1 MLPVIALVGR
11 PNVGKSTLFNALTR
25 TRDALV
31 ADVPGLTRDR
41 QYGLGKLGHKP
52 YIVVDT
58 GGLTDADGLDGMV
71 TRQALQA
78 TAEANAVLFMVDA
91 RSGLSG
97 ADETIAQQLRQS
109 GKSLFLV
116 VNKTEHLDLD
126 IATAEF
132 HSLGLG
138 EPHPISASHRRGVR
152 SLIDH
157 VLTTLEEALAE
168 SEPDSADSLQDSQED
183 QKDRIRLAV
192 VGRPNVGKSTFINR
206 LLGEER
212 MLAYDSPG
220 TTRDSVE
227 VPFEKQGQRYTLIDT
242 AGVRR
247 RSRVHETIEKFSVI
261 KTLQAIEQSHVVVM
275 MMDARQGIGEQDA
288 TLLGYIIDSG
298 RALVLAVNKW
308 DHLEPD
314 VRNNVRR
321 ELARK
326 LAFLDFAELHFISA
340 LHGSGVMDVLESVN
354 TAYHAATRD
363 LSTPELTRLLEAA
376 VAAHQPPLV
385 RGWNIKLRYAHQ
397 GGQNPPLIVIH
408 GSRVEHIPDSYQ
420 RYLSNTF
427 RKQLNLH
434 GTPVRIEF
442 RSGANPY
449 QPAPAKRA
457 RPKPAGNAKRKTK
470 TSNSSRRRR

>member
-11 PNVGKSTLFNALTR
+11 PNVGKSTLFNVLTR

-31 ADVPGLTRDR
+31 ADFPGLTRDR
-41 QYGLGKLGHKP
+41 QYGLGKLGKRP

-58 GGLTDADGLDGMV
+58 GGLTDADGIDGLV
-71 TRQALQA
+71 ADQALQA
-78 TAEANAVLFMVDA
+78 IAEADAILFMVDG

-97 ADETIAQQLRQS
+97 ADETITQQLRQS
-109 GKSLFLV
+109 GKSLLLV
-116 VNKTEHLDLD
+116 VNKTEHLDLN

-138 EPHPISASHRRGVR
+138 EPYPISASHRRGVQT
-152 SLIDH
+152 LIDK
-157 VLTTLEEALAE
+157 VL
-168 SEPDSADSLQDSQED
+168 SEFANSEFDDDPSRQNELDHSTDV
-183 QKDRIRLAV
+183 IRLAI

-212 MLAYDSPG
+212 VLAYDQPG
-220 TTRDSVE
+220 TTRDSVSI
-227 VPFEKQGQRYTLIDT
+227 PFEREEQSYTLIDT

-247 RSRVHETIEKFSVI
+247 RSRVQESIEKFSII
-261 KTLQAIEQSHVVVM
+261 KTLQAIEQAHVVVM
-275 MMDARQGIGEQDA
+275 MMDARQGISEQDA
-288 TLLGYIIDSG
+288 TILGYIIDSG

-308 DHLEPD
+308 DRLEPD

-321 ELARK
+321 ELSRK
-326 LAFLDFAELHFISA
+326 LAFLDFAKLHFISA
-340 LHGSGVMDVLESVN
+340 LYGSGVMDVLDSVN
-354 TAYHAATRD
+354 IAYKAATRN

-408 GSRVEHIPDSYQ
+408 GSRVEHIPDSYR

-427 RKQLNLH
+427 RKQLKLR

-442 RSGANPY
+442 RSGENPY
-449 QPAPAKRA
+449 QPDSTKRS
-457 RPKPAGNAKRKTK
+457 RTSKTNKNSGKIKGPGKP
-470 TSNSSRRRR
+470 RRRA